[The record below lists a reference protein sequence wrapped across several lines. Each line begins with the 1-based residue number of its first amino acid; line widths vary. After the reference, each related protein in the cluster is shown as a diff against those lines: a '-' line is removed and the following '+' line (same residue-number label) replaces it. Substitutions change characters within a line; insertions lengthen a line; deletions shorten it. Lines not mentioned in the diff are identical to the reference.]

1 MQTYELMLIIRP
13 DMEVTEKK
21 AQELIK
27 KLLVKAGGVVTSVSV
42 WGKRTLAYPIKKM
55 SEGIYVLATIE
66 GTLKTADLEKEARM
80 GTDFLR
86 FMLTVK

>member
-13 DMEVTEKK
+13 DMEVTEKI
-21 AQELIK
+21 AQELVK

-42 WGKRTLAYPIKKM
+42 WGKRTLAFPIKKM
-55 SEGIYVLATIE
+55 TEGIYVLATIE

>member
-21 AQELIK
+21 AQELIN
-27 KLLVKAGGVVTSVSV
+27 KLLVKAGGSVTSVAV
-42 WGKRTLAYPIKKM
+42 WGKRTLAFPIKKM

-66 GTLKTADLEKEARM
+66 GSLKTADLEKEARM

>member
-42 WGKRTLAYPIKKM
+42 WGKRTLAYPIK
-55 SEGIYVLATIE
+55 
-66 GTLKTADLEKEARM
+66 R
-80 GTDFLR
+80 
-86 FMLTVK
+86 